1 MTSDD
6 TTGTA
11 NTDEAGR
18 PLETGWLDDTP
29 ADDNIVRGFTLAQA
43 ALDAELAL
51 AMGGRVDDDGEVAL
65 ADSSGPVPYFNQA
78 VLLRPLESADDPQ
91 LARIESFFAKS
102 EGRPRT
108 LLSMWPTPDLST
120 RGWSLVGHPAFCV
133 RAPGPH
139 ANPRAE
145 GVTIETVTTPER
157 LAVAER
163 DRGRRLPD
171 GRARGIAA
179 GHVAP
184 RGGARHRRRVPHRIG
199 RRRAGRDRTP
209 PHRARHG
216 EPLPRRDAAR
226 GTAGAV
232 CGRRSCGPAST
243 TTPSCPRSRTPATT
257 AAPASSAWASCP
269 SPDSPSGSRP
279 ADMTGTTTDDERAVL
294 AAAIDDARRR
304 STSCT
309 R

>member
-29 ADDNIVRGFTLAQA
+29 ADDNMVRGFTLAQA
-43 ALDAELAL
+43 ALDAELAA
-51 AMGGRVDDDGEVAL
+51 AMGGRADDDGEVAL

-163 DRGRRLPD
+163 IAVDGYPMDELSGSPPGTLLPEAVLD
-171 GRARGIAA
+171 TG
-179 GHVAP
+179 V
-184 RGGARHRRRVPHRIG
+184 VCRIG
-199 RRRAGRDRTP
+199 SVD
-209 PHRARHG
+209 G
-216 EPLPRRDAAR
+216 EPVAIALRHTAHGMLNLCLGATLPA
-226 GTAGAV
+226 
-232 CGRRSCGPAST
+232 
-243 TTPSCPRSRTPATT
+243 
-257 AAPASSAWASCP
+257 
-269 SPDSPSGSRP
+269 
-279 ADMTGTTTDDERAVL
+279 
-294 AAAIDDARRR
+294 ARRR
-304 STSCT
+304 GVWQALVWARVDDDPELPAVAYTSDYSRPGFIRMGFLPIT
-309 R
+309 RFTLWFAAS